1 MYVLQ
6 TGQLGGLGI
15 DVYHT
20 EPFPS
25 DDNLLLHPKVIATPH
40 IAGVTEYSYRS
51 MAQKVYENVN
61 KIIKKELPLDCGNNP
76 IQH

>member
-20 EPFPS
+20 EP
-25 DDNLLLHPKVIATPH
+25 NLLLHPKVIATPH

-61 KIIKKELPLDCGNNP
+61 KIIKKEIPLDCVNNP